1 MMKKIL
7 VAAGMLAIAGAG
19 CQKQTQMMER
29 LDAMEKKVEAMEK
42 KAIAAQPPQRGA
54 QATAYSIP
62 MGESPYM
69 GKKDAKVSVVVFSD
83 FQCPFC
89 ARTDPFLHDVLKD
102 EELKN
107 HVNVVFKQFP
117 LSFHQIARPAAKAS
131 MAAAEQG
138 PEMFWKM
145 ATKLYANQ
153 GSLNPANYKKWA
165 EEIGLNMNKFEA
177 DLKNNDAKHDANI
190 KKDIEVGTTQARVG
204 GTPSI
209 YVGGWELRE
218 RSVDGVKKLL
228 KEKQMM

>member
-7 VAAGMLAIAGAG
+7 VAAGVVAIAGAG
-19 CQKQTQMMER
+19 CQTQNKMTER
-29 LDAMEKKVEAMEK
+29 LDAMEKRVETMEK
-42 KAIAAQPPQRGA
+42 KATATPPNQRGG
-54 QATAYSIP
+54 QATAYNIP

-69 GKKDAKVSVVVFSD
+69 GKKDAKVSVVIFSD

-89 ARTDPFLHDVLKD
+89 ARTDPFLHDIMKD

-117 LSFHQIARPAAKAS
+117 LSFHQNAKPAAKAS

-145 ATKLYANQ
+145 AAKLYANQ
-153 GSLNPANYKKWA
+153 GALNPANYKKWA
-165 EEIGLNMNKFEA
+165 EEIGLNTTKFEA
-177 DLKNNDAKHDANI
+177 DMKNNDAKYEAAI
-190 KKDIEVGTTQARVG
+190 KKDMEIGTTQARVG

-218 RSVDGVKKLL
+218 RSVEGIKKLL
-228 KEKQMM
+228 KEKSMM